1 MRYSRAFQ
9 LWTNPEGEMPEIFHY
24 LSYILFRTDS
34 EEARI
39 VAARCPDT
47 AGLTAGASLI
57 DALKLD
63 AEAQSYLF
71 DGAGDRPPLV
81 VMTAVGLGVLDMRYD
96 GHAGLGV
103 YWHIHG
109 RPDGLA
115 RLINS
120 GVLGAPNGGAFRIS
134 QAVAEVN
141 GEILRRDAPSYRA
154 LVDGWGTL
162 DRPAGQWAKCD
173 VNGCL
178 YGSDLCDFM
187 AKLADFAGC
196 GWLQIQ
202 REETV
207 GRIKCRRP
215 VLLEA
220 LLLCLLTEVGTY
232 ATISEAVCRVG
243 TLGNLDGEGLV
254 LELSYP
260 LEKIDKHREQ
270 LEVIHRHLGW
280 VCELGGLELHAE
292 VVPLRRGEKQAG
304 KLPQMRITLEWLH
317 DPVVLSTSDLKA
329 KIRFLYENQS

>member
-9 LWTNPEGEMPEIFHY
+9 LWTNPEWEMPEIFHH

-34 EEARI
+34 EEAQI
-39 VAARCPDT
+39 VAVRCPDP
-47 AGLTAGASLI
+47 AGITAGASLI
-57 DALKLD
+57 DVLQLD
-63 AEAQSYLF
+63 AEAQVYLF
-71 DGAGDRPPLV
+71 GGNGNRPPLV

-115 RLINS
+115 RLVNS
-120 GVLGAPNGGAFRIS
+120 GVLGDPNGGTYRIS
-134 QAVAEVN
+134 RAVAAVN
-141 GEILRRDAPSYRA
+141 GEILRRDAPSYHA
-154 LVDGWGTL
+154 LADGWGAL
-162 DRPAGQWAKCD
+162 DRPAGQWATCD
-173 VNGCL
+173 GNGRL
-178 YGSDLCDFM
+178 YGTELCDFVS
-187 AKLADFAGC
+187 KLAEFAGC

-202 REETV
+202 RDEHA

-220 LLLCLLTEVGTY
+220 LLLCLLTEVSTY
-232 ATISEAVCRVG
+232 ASVSEAVCRVG
-243 TLGNLDGEGLV
+243 TLGHVDEEGLA
-254 LELSYP
+254 LELAYP
-260 LEKIDKHREQ
+260 LEKADKYCDR
-270 LEVIHRHLGW
+270 LEAIHRHLGW

-292 VVPLRRGEKQAG
+292 VVPLRRGERQAG

-329 KIRFLYENQS
+329 KIRFFYENC